1 MTSSRRALLRRW
13 LLAGGTLTG
22 GTAAVAAY
30 GKAQA
35 LQPRVEEVTVSLPTL
50 PLAFDGLR
58 AVVLGDL
65 HVCPSFP
72 AGNLTPALALA
83 QAAHPDLLLLVG
95 DYICDREG
103 DYATDMAACVQALEP
118 LARSTTLGGFAAFGN
133 HDFPAPPQDPP
144 RALWS
149 AAGITP
155 LLDESVALS
164 QEREQ
169 LWLVGLR
176 SAISRPTNPKAVLS
190 ALPQDDTPRILLWHE
205 PDRASFAADAGAS
218 LMLSGHTH
226 GGQLVLPGVGPLR
239 LPDEGK
245 RYPGGLTYVERM
257 PLYTT
262 RGVGVLPP
270 RMRLNCPPEV
280 TVLTLRRQKAP

>member
-13 LLAGGTLTG
+13 LLTGSTLAGS
-22 GTAAVAAY
+22 TAAVAAH
-30 GKAQA
+30 GRAQA
-35 LQPRVEEVTVSLPTL
+35 LQPVVEEVTVSLPSL
-50 PLAFDGLR
+50 PFAFDGLR

-72 AGNLTPALALA
+72 ASQLAPALALA
-83 QAAHPDLLLLVG
+83 QAAKPDLVLLVG

-118 LARSTTLGGFAAFGN
+118 LARSARWGAFAAFGN
-133 HDFPAPPQDPP
+133 HDFPAPPDDPP
-144 RALWS
+144 RALWRR
-149 AAGITP
+149 AGITP
-155 LLDESVALS
+155 LLDESVALA
-164 QEREQ
+164 RENDF

-176 SAISRPTNPKAVLS
+176 SVISRPTNVQGVLG

-205 PDRASFAADAGAS
+205 PDRASFAAEAGAS

-245 RYPGGLTYVERM
+245 RYPAGLTYVEGM

-270 RMRLNCPPEV
+270 RVRLNCPPEV

>member
-1 MTSSRRALLRRW
+1 VESITV
-13 LLAGGTLTG
+13 TLP
-22 GTAAVAAY
+22 
-30 GKAQA
+30 Q
-35 LQPRVEEVTVSLPTL
+35 L

-58 AVVLGDL
+58 AVILGDL

-72 AGNLTPALALA
+72 AESLTPALALA
-83 QAAHPDLLLLVG
+83 KAAKPDLLLLVG

-103 DYATDMAACVQALEP
+103 DYNADMTACVNALEP
-118 LARSTTLGGFAAFGN
+118 LARSARRGAFAVFGN
-133 HDFPAPPQDPP
+133 HDFPAPPLDPP
-144 RALWS
+144 QELWES
-149 AAGITP
+149 AGITP
-155 LLDESVALS
+155 LLDTIASLRSEKAEL
-164 QEREQ
+164 EIA
-169 LWLVGLR
+169 GLR
-176 SAISRPTNPKAVLS
+176 SAISRPTDPKALLKS
-190 ALPQDDTPRILLWHE
+190 SKAPCILLWHE

-245 RYPGGLTYVERM
+245 RYPAGLTYVERM

-280 TVLTLRRQKAP
+280 TVLTLKRAAG

>member
-1 MTSSRRALLRRW
+1 MASSRRALLRRW
-13 LLAGGTLTG
+13 FLTGSTLAGS
-22 GTAAVAAY
+22 TAAVAAQAR
-30 GKAQA
+30 AQA
-35 LQPRVEEVTVSLPTL
+35 LQPVVEEVTISLPTL
-50 PLAFDGLR
+50 PRAFDGLR

-72 AGNLTPALALA
+72 SSQLAPALALA
-83 QAAHPDLLLLVG
+83 QAAKPDLVLLVG

-103 DYATDMAACVQALEP
+103 DYATDMAACVRALEP
-118 LARSTTLGGFAAFGN
+118 LARSARWGAFAAFGN
-133 HDFPAPPQDPP
+133 HDFPAPPDDPP
-144 RALWS
+144 CALWRRG
-149 AAGITP
+149 GIKP
-155 LLDESVALS
+155 LLDESVALTNEKES
-164 QEREQ
+164 

-176 SAISRPTNPKAVLS
+176 SAISRPTNVQAVLG
-190 ALPQDDTPRILLWHE
+190 ALPQDNLPRILLWHE

-245 RYPGGLTYVERM
+245 RYPAGLTYVEGM

-270 RMRLNCPPEV
+270 RIRLNCPPEV
-280 TVLTLRRQKAP
+280 TVLTLRRAVG